1 MSVRA
6 STLACVPKIRAA
18 SVADHRAQQRRALV
32 AAARQLLQEGD
43 ASAVTFAA
51 VAART
56 GLARNSVY
64 KYFAD
69 RGELLAEVVREATP
83 RWTVRIREEMA
94 EARTPVERVAAY
106 VRAQLILVRDG
117 EHRIAQALA
126 GDRDAAVLREGAAEA
141 HARILEPLITT
152 LAELGDDAPH
162 RTARLLQGLVN
173 AATTALESGDDFDAV
188 TRRAVLLATGAVT
201 ALAEA

>member
-1 MSVRA
+1 M
-6 STLACVPKIRAA
+6 
-18 SVADHRAQQRRALV
+18 
-32 AAARQLLQEGD
+32 
-43 ASAVTFAA
+43 
-51 VAART
+51 
-56 GLARNSVY
+56 
-64 KYFAD
+64 
-69 RGELLAEVVREATP
+69 REATP

-106 VRAQLILVRDG
+106 VCAQLILVRDG

-126 GDRDAAVLREGAAEA
+126 GDRDAAVLREGATEA

-152 LAELGDDAPH
+152 LAELGDDAPQ

-188 TRRAVLLATGAVT
+188 TRRAVLFATGAVT